1 MTATTLSENNG
12 RGFQGTAETS
22 DDGDVFV
29 EFGGGNYEFETSAG
43 WHDKWPFPT
52 RKELSD
58 RKHLAKMPNAWRII
72 NGWINLLRRL
82 KNEFCKNCS
91 IGCGGG
97 DRGAIS

>member
-43 WHDKWPFPT
+43 WHDKRPFPT

-58 RKHLAKMPNAWRII
+58 RKTFGEDAERLANNKWMDKFIAEAE
-72 NGWINLLRRL
+72 
-82 KNEFCKNCS
+82 K
-91 IGCGGG
+91 
-97 DRGAIS
+97 